1 MERWSIFYFFT
12 KEIYLHF
19 STGYGIIVL
28 YIINRR
34 ARYFFSNYTY
44 IHSEVI
50 MNSFD
55 EVFEKV
61 KSYCL
66 ENGTIPEIGIK
77 TWIDPL
83 VPVDFNGSEA
93 IFSVQTDFQKNIVMN
108 SYANAV
114 KDAFFNVLGLN
125 VSITINVESDEP
137 EKIKVPTDA
146 ELEQKHA
153 ELEQSYKFANY
164 DYTFDTFIE
173 GRSNEFALACSKS
186 VAKNCGTKDVPDY
199 NPLFIYGPSGMGK
212 THLITAIANDV
223 RKNHPDF
230 NIVYVT
236 SETFG
241 SDLVNALNKGT
252 ISDFHNKYRNA
263 DILLIDDIQF
273 FSTRERMQEEF
284 FHTFYKLHQEGKQ
297 IVITSDKP
305 PKELVT
311 LEERLRTRFEGGLI
325 ADISAPDY
333 ETRLAIINRKSE
345 LLELKMPSEVAE
357 FMANRLRSNI
367 RQLEGAVVRLKALN
381 HFAGSPITISM
392 AQSVMRDVLADEQ
405 PIPITV
411 EKIISEVSTVYG
423 VSPED
428 LRSSKRSAQIS
439 TARKVA
445 IYVVR
450 EITQMPLASIGTEFG
465 GRDHSTIVYSVTSVT
480 ESMEKD
486 SNLKNLVNDI
496 IKNIKDKS
504 KV

>member
-1 MERWSIFYFFT
+1 
-12 KEIYLHF
+12 
-19 STGYGIIVL
+19 
-28 YIINRR
+28 
-34 ARYFFSNYTY
+34 
-44 IHSEVI
+44 
-50 MNSFD
+50 MNSFED
-55 EVFEKV
+55 VFDNV
-61 KSYCL
+61 KKYCL
-66 ENGTIPEIGIK
+66 ENDKIPEIGIT
-77 TWIDPL
+77 TWIDQMKPAS
-83 VPVDFNGSEA
+83 FNGTDA
-93 IFSVQTDFQKNIVMN
+93 VFGIQTDFQKNIVMTK
-108 SYANAV
+108 YGDIL
-114 KDAFFNVLGLN
+114 KDAFLNVLGFN
-125 VSITINVESDEP
+125 VNIVINVDSDEP
-137 EKIKVPTDA
+137 EKVKVPTDD

-153 ELEQSYKFANY
+153 ELEKSYKFANY

-186 VAKNCGTKDVPDY
+186 VAKNCGERAVPDY

-212 THLITAIANDV
+212 THLITAIANEV
-223 RKNHPDF
+223 RKKQPSF
-230 NIVYVT
+230 NITYVT

-241 SDLVNALNKGT
+241 NDLVNALNT
-252 ISDFHNKYRNA
+252 SHISNFQDKYRNA

-273 FSTRERMQEEF
+273 FAGKERMQEEF
-284 FHTFYKLHQEGKQ
+284 FHTFYKLHQEGRQ

-305 PKELVT
+305 PKELLT

-357 FMANRLRSNI
+357 FMANRLKSNI

-392 AQSVMRDVLADEQ
+392 AQSVIRDVLTDEQ

-423 VSPED
+423 VSPD
-428 LRSSKRSAQIS
+428 DIRSNKRSAQIS
-439 TARKVA
+439 IARKVA
-445 IYVVR
+445 IFVVR

-465 GRDHSTIVYSVTSVT
+465 GRDHSTIVYSVTSVS
-480 ESMEKD
+480 EAMEKD
-486 SNLKNLVNDI
+486 ANLKSLVEDI
-496 IKNIKDKS
+496 IKNIRDKS

>member
-1 MERWSIFYFFT
+1 
-12 KEIYLHF
+12 
-19 STGYGIIVL
+19 
-28 YIINRR
+28 
-34 ARYFFSNYTY
+34 
-44 IHSEVI
+44 
-50 MNSFD
+50 
-55 EVFEKV
+55 
-61 KSYCL
+61 
-66 ENGTIPEIGIK
+66 
-77 TWIDPL
+77 
-83 VPVDFNGSEA
+83 
-93 IFSVQTDFQKNIVMN
+93 
-108 SYANAV
+108 
-114 KDAFFNVLGLN
+114 
-125 VSITINVESDEP
+125 
-137 EKIKVPTDA
+137 
-146 ELEQKHA
+146 
-153 ELEQSYKFANY
+153 
-164 DYTFDTFIE
+164 
-173 GRSNEFALACSKS
+173 
-186 VAKNCGTKDVPDY
+186 
-199 NPLFIYGPSGMGK
+199 MGK
-212 THLITAIANDV
+212 THLITAIANEV

-241 SDLVNALNKGT
+241 SDLVSALNKSS
-252 ISDFHNKYRNA
+252 ISDFHDKYRHA

-273 FSTRERMQEEF
+273 FSGRERMQEEF

-305 PKELVT
+305 PKELLT

-357 FMANRLRSNI
+357 FMANRLKSNI

-392 AQSVMRDVLADEQ
+392 AQSVIRDVLTDEQ

-423 VSPED
+423 VSPGD

-486 SNLKNLVNDI
+486 NNLKNLVNDI

>member
-1 MERWSIFYFFT
+1 
-12 KEIYLHF
+12 
-19 STGYGIIVL
+19 
-28 YIINRR
+28 
-34 ARYFFSNYTY
+34 
-44 IHSEVI
+44 
-50 MNSFD
+50 MNSFE
-55 EVFEKV
+55 EVFENV
-61 KSYCL
+61 KKYCL
-66 ENGTIPEIGIK
+66 RKNIPAIAIT
-77 TWIDPL
+77 TWIDQMK
-83 VPVDFNGSEA
+83 PVSFNGSEA
-93 IFSVQTDFQKNIVMN
+93 VFTVQTDFQRDIVSNKYGDILEEAFLNILGFD
-108 SYANAV
+108 V
-114 KDAFFNVLGLN
+114 KVIIK
-125 VSITINVESDEP
+125 SESDESN
-137 EKIKVPTDA
+137 KIKVPTDD

-153 ELEQSYKFANY
+153 ELEKTYKFANY

-186 VAKNCGTKDVPDY
+186 VAKNCGEKAVPDY

-212 THLITAIANDV
+212 THLITAIANEV

-241 SDLVNALNKGT
+241 SDLVNALNNGL
-252 ISDFHNKYRNA
+252 ISDFHDKYRNA
-263 DILLIDDIQF
+263 DILLIDDVQF
-273 FSTRERMQEEF
+273 FSGKERMQEEF
-284 FHTFYKLHQEGKQ
+284 FHTFYKLHQEGRQ

-305 PKELVT
+305 PKELLT

-357 FMANRLRSNI
+357 FMANRLKSNI

-392 AQSVMRDVLADEQ
+392 AQSVIRDVLTDEQ

-423 VSPED
+423 VSAED
-428 LRSSKRSAQIS
+428 IRSNKRSAQIS
-439 TARKVA
+439 IARKVA
-445 IYVVR
+445 IFVVR

-465 GRDHSTIVYSVTSVT
+465 GRDHSTIVYSVTSV
-480 ESMEKD
+480 SDAMEKD
-486 SNLKNLVNDI
+486 PNLKSLVDDI
-496 IKNIKDKS
+496 IKNIRDKS

>member
-1 MERWSIFYFFT
+1 
-12 KEIYLHF
+12 
-19 STGYGIIVL
+19 
-28 YIINRR
+28 
-34 ARYFFSNYTY
+34 
-44 IHSEVI
+44 
-50 MNSFD
+50 MNSFE
-55 EVFEKV
+55 EVFDKV
-61 KSYCL
+61 KKYCL
-66 ENGTIPEIGIK
+66 ENEKIPEIGIT
-77 TWIDPL
+77 TWIDQMRPISFT
-83 VPVDFNGSEA
+83 PTEA
-93 IFSVQTDFQKNIVMN
+93 IFNVPTEFQKTIIETKYVDIL
-108 SYANAV
+108 
-114 KDAFFNVLGLN
+114 KDAFLHVLGFNIDL
-125 VSITINVESDEP
+125 V
-137 EKIKVPTDA
+137 IKVENSESEKVKIPTDD
-146 ELEQKHA
+146 ELEKKHA

-186 VAKNCGTKDVPDY
+186 VAKNCGEKSVPDY

-212 THLITAIANDV
+212 THLITAIANEV
-223 RKNHPDF
+223 RKNHPEF

-241 SDLVNALNKGT
+241 SDLVNALNT
-252 ISDFHNKYRNA
+252 SHISNFQDKYRTA
-263 DILLIDDIQF
+263 DILLIDDVQF
-273 FSTRERMQEEF
+273 FAGKERMQEEF

-305 PKELVT
+305 PKELLT

-357 FMANRLRSNI
+357 FMANRLKSNI

-392 AQSVMRDVLADEQ
+392 AQSVIRDVLTDEQ

-411 EKIISEVSTVYG
+411 EKIISEVSEVYG
-423 VSPED
+423 VSAD
-428 LRSSKRSAQIS
+428 DIRSNKRSAQIS
-439 TARKVA
+439 IARKVA

-465 GRDHSTIVYSVTSVT
+465 GRDHSTIVYSVTSIS
-480 ESMEKD
+480 EGMEKD
-486 SNLKNLVNDI
+486 SNLKDLVNDI
-496 IKNIKDKS
+496 IKDIRDKS

>member
-1 MERWSIFYFFT
+1 
-12 KEIYLHF
+12 
-19 STGYGIIVL
+19 
-28 YIINRR
+28 
-34 ARYFFSNYTY
+34 
-44 IHSEVI
+44 
-50 MNSFD
+50 MNSFE
-55 EVFEKV
+55 EVFASV
-61 KSYCL
+61 KKYCL
-66 ENGTIPEIGIK
+66 ENGKIPEIGLT
-77 TWIDPL
+77 TWIEPL
-83 VPVDFNGSEA
+83 IPVSCNGSDAVFRVE
-93 IFSVQTDFQKNIVMN
+93 TEFQKNIVLT
-108 SYANAV
+108 SYNEILR
-114 KDAFFNVLGLN
+114 DAFASLYGFKVN
-125 VSITINVESDEP
+125 IIIEVETNEP
-137 EKIKVPTDA
+137 EKPNIPTDS
-146 ELEQKHA
+146 ELEIKHQ

-186 VAKNCGTKDVPDY
+186 VAKNCGEKAVPDY

-212 THLITAIANDV
+212 THLITAIANEV
-223 RKNHPDF
+223 RKNHPNF

-241 SDLVNALNKGT
+241 SELINALNNTGV
-252 ISDFHNKYRNA
+252 IDDFHEKYRNA

-273 FSTRERMQEEF
+273 FSGKERMQEEF

-305 PKELVT
+305 PKELLT

-357 FMANRLRSNI
+357 FMANRLKSNI

-392 AQSVMRDVLADEQ
+392 AQSVIRDVLTDEQ

-428 LRSSKRSAQIS
+428 LRSNKRSAQIS
-439 TARKVA
+439 IARKVA

-465 GRDHSTIVYSVTSVT
+465 GRDHSTIVYSVTSIS
-480 ESMEKD
+480 EAMEKD
-486 SNLKNLVNDI
+486 PNLKNLVQDI

>member
-1 MERWSIFYFFT
+1 
-12 KEIYLHF
+12 
-19 STGYGIIVL
+19 
-28 YIINRR
+28 
-34 ARYFFSNYTY
+34 
-44 IHSEVI
+44 
-50 MNSFD
+50 MNSFE
-55 EVFEKV
+55 EVFASV
-61 KSYCL
+61 KKYCL
-66 ENGTIPEIGIK
+66 ENGKIPEIGLT
-77 TWIDPL
+77 TWIEPL
-83 VPVDFNGSEA
+83 IPVSFNGSDAVFRVE
-93 IFSVQTDFQKNIVMN
+93 TEFQKNIVLT
-108 SYANAV
+108 SYNEILR
-114 KDAFFNVLGLN
+114 DAFASLYGFKVN
-125 VSITINVESDEP
+125 IIIEVETNAP
-137 EKIKVPTDA
+137 EKPNIPTDS
-146 ELEQKHA
+146 ELEIKHQ

-186 VAKNCGTKDVPDY
+186 VAKNCGEKAVPDY

-212 THLITAIANDV
+212 THLITAIANEV

-241 SDLVNALNKGT
+241 SELINALNNTGV
-252 ISDFHNKYRNA
+252 IDDFHEKYRNA

-273 FSTRERMQEEF
+273 FSGKERMQEEF

-305 PKELVT
+305 PKELLT

-357 FMANRLRSNI
+357 FMANRLKSNI

-392 AQSVMRDVLADEQ
+392 AQSVIRDVLTDEQ

-428 LRSSKRSAQIS
+428 LRSNKRSAQIS
-439 TARKVA
+439 IARKVA

-465 GRDHSTIVYSVTSVT
+465 GRDHSTIVYSVTSVS
-480 ESMEKD
+480 EAMEKD
-486 SNLKNLVNDI
+486 PNLKNLVQDI

>member
-1 MERWSIFYFFT
+1 
-12 KEIYLHF
+12 
-19 STGYGIIVL
+19 
-28 YIINRR
+28 
-34 ARYFFSNYTY
+34 
-44 IHSEVI
+44 
-50 MNSFD
+50 MNSFE
-55 EVFEKV
+55 EVFENV
-61 KSYCL
+61 KKYCL
-66 ENGTIPEIGIK
+66 ENGTIPEIGIT

-83 VPVDFNGSEA
+83 KPVSYDGKDA
-93 IFSVQTDFQKNIVMN
+93 VFSVQTDFQKNIALSN
-108 SYANAV
+108 YKEALT
-114 KDAFFNVLGLN
+114 DAFLNTVGLN
-125 VSITINVESDEP
+125 VNIIINVESEQQGSVQ
-137 EKIKVPTDA
+137 IPTDN

-153 ELEQSYKFANY
+153 ELEQSYEFAKY

-186 VAKNCGTKDVPDY
+186 VAKNCGAVSEY

-212 THLITAIANDV
+212 THLITAIANEV

-230 NIVYVT
+230 NVVYVT

-241 SDLVNALNKGT
+241 SDLINALNKGL
-252 ISDFHNKYRNA
+252 ISDFHDKYRTA

-273 FSTRERMQEEF
+273 FESKERMQEEF
-284 FHTFYKLHQEGKQ
+284 FHTFCTLHKGRKQ

-305 PKELVT
+305 TNELKGI
-311 LEERLRTRFEGGLI
+311 EERLVSRFMGGLI

-357 FMANRLRSNI
+357 FMANRLKSNI

-392 AQSVMRDVLADEQ
+392 AQSVIRDVLTDEQ
-405 PIPITV
+405 PLPITV

-428 LRSSKRSAQIS
+428 LRSNKRSSQVS
-439 TARKVA
+439 VARKVA

-465 GRDHSTIVYSVTSVT
+465 GRDHSTIVYSVNSIT
-480 ESMEKD
+480 ESIKKD
-486 SNLKNLVNDI
+486 QNLSNLVNDI
-496 IKNIKDKS
+496 IKNIRDKS

>member
-1 MERWSIFYFFT
+1 
-12 KEIYLHF
+12 
-19 STGYGIIVL
+19 
-28 YIINRR
+28 
-34 ARYFFSNYTY
+34 
-44 IHSEVI
+44 
-50 MNSFD
+50 MNSFE

-61 KSYCL
+61 KKYCL
-66 ENGTIPEIGIK
+66 ENDKIPEIGIK
-77 TWIDPL
+77 TWIDQMK
-83 VPVDFNGSEA
+83 PVSFTPTEA
-93 IFSVQTDFQKNIVMN
+93 VFTIPTDFQKNIVV
-108 SYANAV
+108 SKYV
-114 KDAFFNVLGLN
+114 DILKDAFLQILGFNIDLV
-125 VSITINVESDEP
+125 INVENTES
-137 EKIKVPTDA
+137 EKIKVPTDD
-146 ELEQKHA
+146 ELEKKHA
-153 ELEQSYKFANY
+153 ELEKSYKFANY

-173 GRSNEFALACSKS
+173 GRSNEFALACCNS
-186 VAKNCGTKDVPDY
+186 VAKNCGEKSVPDY

-212 THLITAIANDV
+212 THLITAIANEV
-223 RKNHPDF
+223 RKNHPNF

-241 SDLVNALNKGT
+241 SDLVNALNT
-252 ISDFHNKYRNA
+252 SHISNFQDKYRNA
-263 DILLIDDIQF
+263 DILLIDDVQF
-273 FSTRERMQEEF
+273 FAGKERMQEEF

-305 PKELVT
+305 PKELLT

-345 LLELKMPSEVAE
+345 LLELKMSSEVAE
-357 FMANRLRSNI
+357 FMANRLKSNI

-392 AQSVMRDVLADEQ
+392 AQSVIRDVLTDEQ

-423 VSPED
+423 VSAD
-428 LRSSKRSAQIS
+428 DIRSNKRSAQIS
-439 TARKVA
+439 IARKVA

-465 GRDHSTIVYSVTSVT
+465 GRDHSTIVYSVTSIS
-480 ESMEKD
+480 EGMEKD
-486 SNLKNLVNDI
+486 SNLKNLVEDI
-496 IKNIKDKS
+496 IKDIKDKS

>member
-1 MERWSIFYFFT
+1 
-12 KEIYLHF
+12 
-19 STGYGIIVL
+19 
-28 YIINRR
+28 
-34 ARYFFSNYTY
+34 
-44 IHSEVI
+44 
-50 MNSFD
+50 MNSFE
-55 EVFEKV
+55 EVFEEV
-61 KSYCL
+61 KNYCL
-66 ENGTIPEIGIK
+66 EHETIPVVAIN
-77 TWIDPL
+77 TWINPL
-83 VPVDFNGSEA
+83 KPVSFDGNDA
-93 IFSVQTDFQKNIVMN
+93 VFSIQTDFQKKIVEKYIPAL
-108 SYANAV
+108 SE
-114 KDAFFNVLGLN
+114 AFSSVLGFEVN
-125 VSITINVESDEP
+125 IIVNIESDAP
-137 EKIKVPTDA
+137 EEIHIPTDA

-153 ELEQSYKFANY
+153 ELEKTYKFANF
-164 DYTFDTFIE
+164 DYTFDTLIE

-186 VAKNCGTKDVPDY
+186 VAKNCGEKAVPDY

-212 THLITAIANDV
+212 THLITAIANEV
-223 RKNHPDF
+223 RKNNPDF

-241 SDLVNALNKGT
+241 SDLVNAINNGL
-252 ISDFHNKYRNA
+252 ISDFHDKYRNA

-273 FSTRERMQEEF
+273 FSGKERMQEEF
-284 FHTFYKLHQEGKQ
+284 FHTFYKLHQDGRQ

-305 PKELVT
+305 PKELLT

-357 FMANRLRSNI
+357 FMANRLKSNI

-392 AQSVMRDVLADEQ
+392 AQSVIRDVLTDEQ

-428 LRSSKRSAQIS
+428 LRSNKRSQQIS
-439 TARKVA
+439 IARKVA

-465 GRDHSTIVYSVTSVT
+465 GRDHSTIVYSVNSVT
-480 ESMEKD
+480 DAIQKD
-486 SNLKNLVNDI
+486 ANLSNLVNDI
-496 IKNIKDKS
+496 IKNIRDKS
-504 KV
+504 KS

>member
-1 MERWSIFYFFT
+1 
-12 KEIYLHF
+12 
-19 STGYGIIVL
+19 
-28 YIINRR
+28 
-34 ARYFFSNYTY
+34 
-44 IHSEVI
+44 
-50 MNSFD
+50 MNSFE
-55 EVFEKV
+55 EVFESV
-61 KSYCL
+61 KNYCL
-66 ENGTIPEIGIK
+66 ENNKIPEIGVT
-77 TWIDPL
+77 TWINAMK
-83 VPVDFNGSEA
+83 PVDFNGSDA
-93 IFSVQTDFQKNIVMN
+93 VFSVQTEFQKNIVFTN
-108 SYANAV
+108 FESALSE
-114 KDAFFNVLGLN
+114 AFMNVLGFKVN
-125 VSITINVESDEP
+125 IVINVESEEYSDVH
-137 EKIKVPTDA
+137 VPTDD
-146 ELEQKHA
+146 ELERKHA
-153 ELEQSYKFANY
+153 ELEKSYKFANY

-186 VAKNCGTKDVPDY
+186 VAKNCGAKAVSEY

-212 THLITAIANDV
+212 THLITAIANEV
-223 RKNHPDF
+223 RRNHPSF
-230 NIVYVT
+230 NVVYVT

-241 SDLVNALNKGT
+241 NDL
-252 ISDFHNKYRNA
+252 ISAINNNSIANFHEKYRNS

-273 FSTRERMQEEF
+273 FAHKERMQEEF

-305 PKELVT
+305 PKELIT

-357 FMANRLRSNI
+357 FMANRLKSNI
-367 RQLEGAVVRLKALN
+367 RQLEGAVIRLKALN

-392 AQSVMRDVLADEQ
+392 AQSVIRDVLTDEQ

-428 LRSSKRSAQIS
+428 LRSNKRSSQIS
-439 TARKVA
+439 IARKVA

-465 GRDHSTIVYSVTSVT
+465 GRDHSTIVYSVNSVA
-480 ESMEKD
+480 EGIKKD
-486 SNLKNLVNDI
+486 SNLNNLVNDI
-496 IKNIKDKS
+496 IKNIRDKS

>member
-1 MERWSIFYFFT
+1 
-12 KEIYLHF
+12 
-19 STGYGIIVL
+19 
-28 YIINRR
+28 
-34 ARYFFSNYTY
+34 
-44 IHSEVI
+44 
-50 MNSFD
+50 MNSFE
-55 EVFEKV
+55 EVFASV
-61 KSYCL
+61 KKYCL
-66 ENGTIPEIGIK
+66 ENGKIPEIGLT
-77 TWIDPL
+77 TWIEPL
-83 VPVDFNGSEA
+83 IPVSFNGSDAVFRVE
-93 IFSVQTDFQKNIVMN
+93 TEFQKNIVLT
-108 SYANAV
+108 SYNEILR
-114 KDAFFNVLGLN
+114 DAFASLYGFKVN
-125 VSITINVESDEP
+125 IIIEVETNEP
-137 EKIKVPTDA
+137 EKPNIPTDS
-146 ELEQKHA
+146 ELEIKHQ

-186 VAKNCGTKDVPDY
+186 VAKNCGEKAVPDY

-212 THLITAIANDV
+212 THLITAIANEV

-241 SDLVNALNKGT
+241 SELINALNNTGV
-252 ISDFHNKYRNA
+252 IDDFHEKYRNA

-273 FSTRERMQEEF
+273 FSGKERMQEEF

-305 PKELVT
+305 PKELLT

-357 FMANRLRSNI
+357 FMANRLKSNI

-392 AQSVMRDVLADEQ
+392 AQSVIRDVLTDEQ

-428 LRSSKRSAQIS
+428 LRSNKRSAQIS
-439 TARKVA
+439 IARKVA

-465 GRDHSTIVYSVTSVT
+465 GRDHSTIVYSVTSVS
-480 ESMEKD
+480 EAMEKD
-486 SNLKNLVNDI
+486 PNLKNLVQDI